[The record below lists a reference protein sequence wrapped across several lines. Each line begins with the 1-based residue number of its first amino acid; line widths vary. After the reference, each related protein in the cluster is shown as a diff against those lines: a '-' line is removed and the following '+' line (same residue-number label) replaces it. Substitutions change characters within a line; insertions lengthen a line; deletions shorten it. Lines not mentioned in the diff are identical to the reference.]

1 MFRCA
6 FRHIGRK
13 AFAFQPVARTSHLL
27 QLSAAVAEAGAGRR
41 GKGDDRLATE
51 VIVFDESIYRPGSD
65 APPDRISDEDRIV
78 AFPVVCLILDQRDVA
93 QAGIIV
99 FAIDAAVPV
108 IVVQIRFGILLDRFQ
123 FHDIAVSR
131 FGNVIG
137 YILGMTASRIIDDQ
151 RLAIALGRSLGR
163 RIRLF

>member
-1 MFRCA
+1 M
-6 FRHIGRK
+6 
-13 AFAFQPVARTSHLL
+13 T
-27 QLSAAVAEAGAGRR
+27 AVAQAGAGRR

-65 APPDRISDEDRIV
+65 PPPDRISDEDRIV

-108 IVVQIRFGILLDRFQ
+108 IVVQIRFRIVLGP
-123 FHDIAVSR
+123 VS
-131 FGNVIG
+131 VP
-137 YILGMTASRIIDDQ
+137 
-151 RLAIALGRSLGR
+151 
-163 RIRLF
+163 